1 MPAKADKSISDLI
14 EDYLKGIFGQSA
26 QIEIRRAELADHFD
40 VVPSQ
45 INYVIKTR
53 FTPQRGYFVQSK
65 RGGGG
70 YIRIERA
77 SRLANVDLVEMLID
91 AVGDA
96 ISEHDA
102 ETVICTLVREK
113 LITKGEAALMATMVA
128 KTTLQ
133 LSPPQAEQA
142 LRARVL
148 RALLNRLCYKN

>member
-1 MPAKADKSISDLI
+1 MEEKSISDMI

-53 FTPQRGYFVQSK
+53 FTPQRGYLVQSK

-77 SRLANVDLVEMLID
+77 SRLANVDLVEMMMD
-91 AVGDA
+91 AIGDS

-102 ETVICTLVREK
+102 DTVIRTLAHEK
-113 LITKGEAALMATMVA
+113 IITRREAALMTTMVA
-128 KTTLQ
+128 KTTLVT
-133 LSPPQAEQA
+133 SPARAEQG

-148 RALLNRLCYKN
+148 RALLNRLRYEN

>member
-1 MPAKADKSISDLI
+1 MEEKSISDMI

-26 QIEIRRAELADHFD
+26 QIEIRRAALAEHFD

-53 FTPQRGYFVQSK
+53 FTPQRGYLVQSK

-77 SRLANVDLVEMLID
+77 SRLANVDLVEMMMSAI
-91 AVGDA
+91 GES

-102 ETVICTLVREK
+102 ETVIRTLAREK
-113 LITKGEAALMATMVA
+113 IITRREAALMTTMVA
-128 KTTLQ
+128 KTTLVT
-133 LSPPQAEQA
+133 SPARAEQG

-148 RALLNRLCYKN
+148 RALLNRLRYEN